1 MCIYRMYFSI
11 TLPISEVD
19 TTFHLRKQ
27 ERVDIFPGETLGG
40 SELNLWIY
48 KVALLFSEYAV
59 TAADP

>member
-1 MCIYRMYFSI
+1 MYFSI

-27 ERVDIFPGETLGG
+27 ERVDIFRGEILGG

-48 KVALLFSEYAV
+48 KVALPLSTDAV
-59 TAADP
+59 PAADP